1 MFDNGQASS
10 NARVARPRRRVC
22 AAACAALLAMMLSL
36 SLPGSASAQRGGAEL
51 LPSQVVSLQE
61 AVQIATMSQPGRVV
75 RAVTVDVGG
84 GRRMHE
90 VRILLDEGGRVVT
103 VRVDAQTGRV
113 R

>member
-1 MFDNGQASS
+1 MIQPGHASGS
-10 NARVARPRRRVC
+10 ANVARQRRRLLT
-22 AAACAALLAMMLSL
+22 AYGFLLGLALIL
-36 SLPGSASAQRGGAEL
+36 SLPGAAFAQRGGAEL
-51 LPSQVVSLQE
+51 LPSPTVVTLQE
-61 AVQIATMSQPGRVV
+61 AVEIATQRRPGRVV

-90 VRILLDEGGRVVT
+90 IRILLDEGGRVVT

>member
-1 MFDNGQASS
+1 MFDERQALSKLTTQ
-10 NARVARPRRRVC
+10 RRRRRLL
-22 AAACAALLAMMLSL
+22 AACGALLGLALILSV
-36 SLPGSASAQRGGAEL
+36 PGPAAAQRGGAEL
-51 LPSQVVSLQE
+51 LPSQGVSLQE

>member
-1 MFDNGQASS
+1 MLRHGQSAQHRRNRRHRRGQLASWP
-10 NARVARPRRRVC
+10 VIVV
-22 AAACAALLAMMLSL
+22 ALL
-36 SLPGSASAQRGGAEL
+36 SAPVASFAQPGGAEL
-51 LPSQVVSLQE
+51 LPSQAVVSLQE
-61 AVQIATMSQPGRVV
+61 AVQIAKRDRPGRVV

-90 VRILLDEGGRVVT
+90 IRILLDEGGRVVT

>member
-1 MFDNGQASS
+1 MFDERQATRSVS
-10 NARVARPRRRVC
+10 MKPRRRCVL
-22 AAACAALLAMMLSL
+22 AACGAVLGLALSL
-36 SLPGSASAQRGGAEL
+36 GAPGPAAAQRGGAEL
-51 LPSQVVSLQE
+51 LPSQGVSLQE

-75 RAVTVDVGG
+75 RAVTVDIGG